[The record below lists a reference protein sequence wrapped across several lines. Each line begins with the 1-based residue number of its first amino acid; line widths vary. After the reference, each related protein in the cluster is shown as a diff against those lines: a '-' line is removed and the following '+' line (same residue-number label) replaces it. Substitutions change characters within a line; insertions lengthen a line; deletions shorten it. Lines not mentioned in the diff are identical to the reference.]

1 MAESLLVRANANW
14 AAVALI
20 SLLIL
25 MADVVYKANKN
36 ILFINNYINLFLG
49 LVFYVLIGLS
59 SSLKVFD
66 PIREIDNLVNLIE
79 KSTTNHKNNLVISD
93 RMLFA
98 NLSYEFFETNKKIYS
113 PYNPGNIVGHHFQLK
128 KPLPDDFNT
137 NFILIGYE
145 EEIDYLLNK
154 SAKNLISSKY
164 FSFSKDIINIYEVTF

>member
-1 MAESLLVRANANW
+1 MAG
-14 AAVALI
+14 I
-20 SLLIL
+20 G
-25 MADVVYKANKN
+25 YKANKK
-36 ILFINNYINLFLG
+36 ILFINNYTNLFLG
-49 LVFYVLIGLS
+49 LIFYALIGFS

-79 KSTTNHKNNLVISD
+79 TSATNHKNNLVIGD

-98 NLSYEFFETNKKIYS
+98 NLSYEFFDTNKKIYS
-113 PYNPGNIVGHHFQLK
+113 PYYPGNTVGHHFQLK
-128 KPLPDDFNT
+128 KPLPDHFNV

-154 SAKNLISSKY
+154 NSKNLISSKY